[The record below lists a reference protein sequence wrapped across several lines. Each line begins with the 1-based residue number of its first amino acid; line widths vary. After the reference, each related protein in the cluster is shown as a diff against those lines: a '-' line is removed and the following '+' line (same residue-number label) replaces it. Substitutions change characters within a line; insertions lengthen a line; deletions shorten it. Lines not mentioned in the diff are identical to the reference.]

1 MDRIPANSLFRA
13 GLCWRG
19 VAAILALAAS
29 GLPAAEPR
37 EIVIDFEAAEIGKPV
52 PAWTEKGVVF
62 TLASAPVH
70 SKAAGRVMFF
80 PYLPTER
87 KGILNAMAN
96 EQAIP
101 VKVTFPAPVSAVTL
115 VMFASTDSAARV
127 EAHDKN
133 DKVLDTVILEKVP
146 ARLDPGDPEPSFE
159 ITVKGENIAYVLFG
173 GARNGDFVAA
183 EEIRYLPIAAATG
196 AANAAGEGKKDSAAT
211 TAATRP

>member
-19 VAAILALAAS
+19 VAAIIALAAS

-87 KGILNAMAN
+87 KGILNAMAT

-101 VKVTFPAPVSAVTL
+101 LQAKFPAPVSAVTL
-115 VMFASTDSAARV
+115 VLWGSTGCPAKLQAFDKDDRLVAEAS
-127 EAHDKN
+127 
-133 DKVLDTVILEKVP
+133 VP
-146 ARLDPGDPEPSFE
+146 VVPGRKAPGDPVPQFE
-159 ITVKGENIAYVLFG
+159 LTV
-173 GARNGDFVAA
+173 RAA
-183 EEIRYLPIAAATG
+183 EIAVIRLSGPRDGEFLAADEFRFVPIAA
-196 AANAAGEGKKDSAAT
+196 K
-211 TAATRP
+211 